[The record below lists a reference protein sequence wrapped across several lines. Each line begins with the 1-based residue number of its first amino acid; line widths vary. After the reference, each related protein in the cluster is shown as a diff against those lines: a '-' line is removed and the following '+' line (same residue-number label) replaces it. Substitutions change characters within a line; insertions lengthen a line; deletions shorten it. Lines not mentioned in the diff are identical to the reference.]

1 MDEMHDNG
9 RTIDAAGAAQ
19 TLPSLFDAGSHSAPA
34 TPQSTLRSTAPLRG
48 APSGRGAADAPAPKP
63 RREALPQTGARE
75 PNLCRE
81 ALPLLGEVAR
91 SAEGVSGAES

>member
-34 TPQSTLRSTAPLRG
+34 TPQSTSRSTAPLRG

-91 SAEGVSGAES
+91 